1 MIVLY
6 FRFIMILT
14 VNGVKRISASLKIS
28 VIRIILINVTKKIN
42 DIKTILEISPGISAL
57 GII

>member
-1 MIVLY
+1 
-6 FRFIMILT
+6 MILT

-28 VIRIILINVTKKIN
+28 VIRIILINDTKKINDIKKTN